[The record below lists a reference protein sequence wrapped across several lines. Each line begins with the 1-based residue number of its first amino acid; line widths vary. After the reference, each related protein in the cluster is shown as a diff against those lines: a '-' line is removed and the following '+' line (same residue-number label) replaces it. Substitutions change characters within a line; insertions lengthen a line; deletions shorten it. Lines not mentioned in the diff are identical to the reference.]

1 MFPNCFSILSWS
13 WNETRTYLITPT
25 LGVVRV
31 CFEKRPSG
39 EIQLLAYPTQE
50 TMDRIPGPLA
60 ESMPLRLKC
69 SSGETI
75 KKNGDE
81 LSIGIGVGTYLML
94 ILFPNIPCKN
104 RRERGGGGVGW
115 VEGWGD

>member
-1 MFPNCFSILSWS
+1 M
-13 WNETRTYLITPT
+13 
-25 LGVVRV
+25 

-94 ILFPNIPCKN
+94 IIFPDIPCKN
-104 RRERGGGGVGW
+104 RRGERMGGRGGRGGVGR
-115 VEGWGD
+115 GG

>member
-1 MFPNCFSILSWS
+1 M
-13 WNETRTYLITPT
+13 
-25 LGVVRV
+25 RV
-31 CFEKRPSG
+31 CFEKRPNG

-75 KKNGDE
+75 QKNGEE
-81 LSIGIGVGTYLML
+81 LSFGIGVGTYLVL
-94 ILFPNIPCKN
+94 VLFPEILVEAQGG
-104 RRERGGGGVGW
+104 REGGW
-115 VEGWGD
+115 D

>member
-1 MFPNCFSILSWS
+1 M
-13 WNETRTYLITPT
+13 
-25 LGVVRV
+25 RV

-75 KKNGDE
+75 QKNGEE
-81 LSIGIGVGTYLML
+81 LSFGIGVGTYLVL
-94 ILFPNIPCKN
+94 VLFPEILV
-104 RRERGGGGVGW
+104 EARGGGTNEFMWYMYTSYSKENGNG
-115 VEGWGD
+115 

>member
-1 MFPNCFSILSWS
+1 M
-13 WNETRTYLITPT
+13 
-25 LGVVRV
+25 

-75 KKNGDE
+75 QKNVEE
-81 LSIGIGVGTYLML
+81 LSFGIGVGTYLVLVM
-94 ILFPNIPCKN
+94 FP
-104 RRERGGGGVGW
+104 ETLVEAGGGGG
-115 VEGWGD
+115 GD

>member
-1 MFPNCFSILSWS
+1 M
-13 WNETRTYLITPT
+13 
-25 LGVVRV
+25 RV

-75 KKNGDE
+75 QKNGEE
-81 LSIGIGVGTYLML
+81 LSFGIGVGMYLVL
-94 ILFPNIPCKN
+94 VLFPEILV
-104 RRERGGGGVGW
+104 EAGGGG
-115 VEGWGD
+115 EGGRTNEFMSYIYTSLQMKMGK

>member
-1 MFPNCFSILSWS
+1 M
-13 WNETRTYLITPT
+13 
-25 LGVVRV
+25 RV

-75 KKNGDE
+75 QKNGEE
-81 LSIGIGVGTYLML
+81 LSFGIGVGTYLVL
-94 ILFPNIPCKN
+94 VLFPEILV
-104 RRERGGGGVGW
+104 EAGRGGGGTNEFIWYMYTFYSFLSVLPG
-115 VEGWGD
+115 VPHSPF

>member
-1 MFPNCFSILSWS
+1 MFPNCFSILGWS

-81 LSIGIGVGTYLML
+81 LSIGIGVGTYLL
-94 ILFPNIPCKN
+94 LTSLVKTGG
-104 RRERGGGGVGW
+104 RGVGVGGGMGGGVG
-115 VEGWGD
+115 GLMN